1 MRVCVWLGL
10 MLIREGFYTA
20 RSYLAFWGGATIAR
34 SLAGAVED
42 KWMTSSRRISVRDV
56 MKKEYGTIKGNAT
69 VKEALLKMQ
78 QLKTAVLVVEKRD
91 VNDEFGLLLVSDI
104 ARKVLANDRASD
116 RVNVYEIMN
125 KPAVCID
132 PDMDIRYCSRLMAR
146 FDLMRALVVKD
157 DAILGT
163 VSPRALVLEGLAA
176 IEAGN

>member
-1 MRVCVWLGL
+1 
-10 MLIREGFYTA
+10 
-20 RSYLAFWGGATIAR
+20 
-34 SLAGAVED
+34 
-42 KWMTSSRRISVRDV
+42 MTSTRRISVRDV

-146 FDLMRALVVKD
+146 FDLMRALVVRD
-157 DAILGT
+157 EAILGT

>member
-1 MRVCVWLGL
+1 
-10 MLIREGFYTA
+10 
-20 RSYLAFWGGATIAR
+20 
-34 SLAGAVED
+34 
-42 KWMTSSRRISVRDV
+42 MTSSRRISVRDV

>member
-1 MRVCVWLGL
+1 
-10 MLIREGFYTA
+10 
-20 RSYLAFWGGATIAR
+20 
-34 SLAGAVED
+34 
-42 KWMTSSRRISVRDV
+42 MTSSRRISVRDV
-56 MKKEYGTIKGNAT
+56 MKKEYGMIKGNAT

>member
-1 MRVCVWLGL
+1 
-10 MLIREGFYTA
+10 
-20 RSYLAFWGGATIAR
+20 
-34 SLAGAVED
+34 
-42 KWMTSSRRISVRDV
+42 MTSSRRISVRDV

-146 FDLMRALVVKD
+146 FDLMLSLIHISEPTRQESRSRMPSSA
-157 DAILGT
+157 
-163 VSPRALVLEGLAA
+163 
-176 IEAGN
+176 